1 MSTRH
6 RSIEQVIEE
15 QAHRWRLQQ
24 VERPVER
31 RRPAIALSRQHG
43 AGGEVLARRLAEALN
58 LEVFDREIIQR
69 IAGKAQLREQE
80 VTALD
85 ERDRAVI
92 DEWLAPFAAERYL
105 THYDY
110 LHHLIGVVAAIA
122 RRGGAV
128 IVGRGAH
135 LLLRPGEALRVR
147 VVAPPEACVAAVAEE
162 EGLSPHAAR
171 ERIEAVESERRA
183 FLRQYFHAEFDDPTQ
198 FDLVVNTVVLGP
210 DGAVAA
216 IRGAFVTLADL
227 PGARP
232 DSLSGP
238 GSRSGYRSIIHRYA

>member
-1 MSTRH
+1 M
-6 RSIEQVIEE
+6 
-15 QAHRWRLQQ
+15 
-24 VERPVER
+24 ERPAET

-43 AGGEVLARRLAEALN
+43 SGGEVLARRLAETLD

-69 IAGKAQLREQE
+69 IAAKTHLREQA

-110 LHHLIGVVAAIA
+110 FHHLIGVVAAIA

-135 LLLRPGEALRVR
+135 LLLLPGEALRVR
-147 VVAPPEACVAAVAEE
+147 VVAPPEARVAAVAEE
-162 EGLSPHAAR
+162 EGLSERAAR
-171 ERIEAVESERRA
+171 QRIEAVESERRA
-183 FLRQYFHAEFDDPTQ
+183 FLRQYFRAEFDDPAQ
-198 FDLVVNTVVLGP
+198 FDLIVNSAVLGL
-210 DGAVAA
+210 DGALASVRAA
-216 IRGAFVTLADL
+216 FAALAGA
-227 PGARP
+227 GRSKP
-232 DSLSGP
+232 DSWAPRAIG
-238 GSRSGYRSIIHRYA
+238 

>member
-1 MSTRH
+1 M
-6 RSIEQVIEE
+6 
-15 QAHRWRLQQ
+15 
-24 VERPVER
+24 ERPAET

-43 AGGEVLARRLAEALN
+43 SGGEVLARRLAETLD

-69 IAGKAQLREQE
+69 IAARTQLREQA

-147 VVAPPEACVAAVAEE
+147 VVAPPEARIAAVAEE
-162 EGLSPHAAR
+162 EGLSERAAR
-171 ERIEAVESERRA
+171 QRIEAVESERRG
-183 FLRQYFHAEFDDPTQ
+183 FLRQYFRADFDDPAQ
-198 FDLVVNTVVLGP
+198 FDLVVNSAVLGLE
-210 DGAVAA
+210 GALASVRAGFTA
-216 IRGAFVTLADL
+216 LAGAGR
-227 PGARP
+227 PRP
-232 DSLSGP
+232 DSWSP
-238 GSRSGYRSIIHRYA
+238 RVTS